1 MEEDIKKKINQVED
15 YLCDVGLDLEYA
27 RDELNRLYD
36 TLEEKSNNGIK
47 DINNFKRELKRD
59 GLYNQKLEG
68 IRLSQTL
75 WGIYFI
81 LSDNVK
87 TLIPKETRT
96 VGRIDWILA
105 AIGVVIPSVMTFIMN
120 SLK

>member
-36 TLEEKSNNGIK
+36 RLEEKSNNGIK

-59 GLYNQKLEG
+59 GLYNQKLED
-68 IRLSQTL
+68 
-75 WGIYFI
+75 FI
-81 LSDNVK
+81 EQYMLYYNK
-87 TLIPKETRT
+87 
-96 VGRIDWILA
+96 
-105 AIGVVIPSVMTFIMN
+105 
-120 SLK
+120 

>member
-36 TLEEKSNNGIK
+36 TLEEKSNSGIK

-59 GLYNQKLEG
+59 GLYSEKLEE
-68 IRLSQTL
+68 
-75 WGIYFI
+75 FI
-81 LSDNVK
+81 
-87 TLIPKETRT
+87 EQY
-96 VGRIDWILA
+96 
-105 AIGVVIPSVMTFIMN
+105 MTYYN
-120 SLK
+120 K

>member
-36 TLEEKSNNGIK
+36 TIEGKSNNSIK

-59 GLYNQKLEG
+59 GLYNQKLEE
-68 IRLSQTL
+68 
-75 WGIYFI
+75 FI
-81 LSDNVK
+81 EQYMLYYNK
-87 TLIPKETRT
+87 
-96 VGRIDWILA
+96 
-105 AIGVVIPSVMTFIMN
+105 
-120 SLK
+120 